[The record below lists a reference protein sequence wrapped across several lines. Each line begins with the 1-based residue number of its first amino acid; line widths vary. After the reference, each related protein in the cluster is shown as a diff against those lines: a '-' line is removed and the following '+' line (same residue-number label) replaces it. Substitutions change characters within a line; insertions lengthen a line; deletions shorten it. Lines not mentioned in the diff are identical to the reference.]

1 MKFPNFLKF
10 HGFFDSWDLKFKKIV
25 TTSLPYLPVLL
36 IAILWFVKDFPA
48 RMSSDSITSWDQVIN
63 GNYRNDHLVIY
74 TLYLKIASLN
84 GSLLWLVPMFQIFL
98 TLFAFD
104 KILRLFKFS
113 SIRRSVVLFLC
124 FLTPVVG
131 GFMVTIWKDV
141 PFTIF
146 LILGSTYFSQYL
158 KNDSKRDGLLGF
170 TFLTCGISFRHNG
183 WVLTIFLIIFIF
195 VFSWKLISRKHGV
208 KVAGLLIL
216 SIISSQLISDL
227 AVEITDAKR
236 EPSYLYS
243 LSFAADLAYIASAH
257 PNKADQEVFDIV
269 SRFATGESFKGASN
283 CTGVGYLIIPA
294 GFNQDGLA
302 DNAKEIF
309 SVWVKNL
316 FTNFDLI
323 LEARKCRA
331 LPFIPPPFIRHPIHP
346 TWLFPGVYEPNAF
359 GLHTIVQEGFVFK
372 ALQTWENL
380 WQKYALIVA
389 WPAALGS
396 VGLLFALFIKRRN
409 PDVLMLIRVLSALIV
424 ASLVS
429 LWFVSLSPDY
439 RYAAISQFLG
449 VFFAI
454 SGMTYLAKFFLRD
467 IHKFRLFTKHSL

>member
-1 MKFPNFLKF
+1 MKFRSFLKLE
-10 HGFFDSWDLKFKKIV
+10 GIVYIRAIKYKKIASI
-25 TTSLPYLPVLL
+25 SLPYIPVLL

-63 GNYRNDHLVIY
+63 GNYRNDHLVFY
-74 TLYLKIASLN
+74 TLYLKLVSLN
-84 GSLLWLVPMFQIFL
+84 GLVLWLVPVFQIFL
-98 TLFAFD
+98 TLFTFD
-104 KILRLFKFS
+104 KILKLLKFS
-113 SIRRSVVLFLC
+113 TIRKSIVLFLC

-131 GFMVTIWKDV
+131 GFIVTIWKDV

-158 KNDSKRDGLLGF
+158 KNESKRDGLLGF

-183 WVLTIFLIIFIF
+183 WVLAIFLIIFIF
-195 VFSWKLISRKHGV
+195 AFSWKLIGRKQGV

-216 SIISSQLISDL
+216 SIISSQIISAL
-227 AVEITDAKR
+227 AVEITNAVR
-236 EPSYLYS
+236 EPSYVYS

-269 SRFATGESFKGASN
+269 SRFATGESFEGASN
-283 CTGVGYLIIPA
+283 CTGVGYLIIPP

-302 DNAKEIF
+302 DNANEVL
-309 SVWVKNL
+309 SVWWKNL
-316 FTNFDLI
+316 SKNFDLI
-323 LEARKCRA
+323 FEARKCRA
-331 LPFIPPPFIRHPIHP
+331 LPFIPPPFIRHPVHP
-346 TWLFPGVYEPNAF
+346 TWLFPGVYEPNSF
-359 GLHTIVQEGFVFK
+359 DLHTIVQEGFAFK
-372 ALQTWENL
+372 ALQSWEDL
-380 WQKYALIVA
+380 WQRYALIVA

-396 VGLLFALFIKRRN
+396 VGILFAWFIKRRN
-409 PDVLMLIRVLSALIV
+409 PDITMLTRVLSALIA

-449 VFFAI
+449 VFLGI
-454 SGMTYLAKFFLRD
+454 SGMTYFAKLLLRD
-467 IHKFRLFTKHSL
+467 KQKS